1 MHLFKPSRILTP
13 AVLIFFLTAAPLASA
28 ADCGPPPPPPPPRGE
43 MKGPPPFDP
52 ALCKDKAVGTAVEAT
67 TPDGRTVRGTCQLVF
82 LPERPAGQENP
93 R

>member
-1 MHLFKPSRILTP
+1 
-13 AVLIFFLTAAPLASA
+13 
-28 ADCGPPPPPPPPRGE
+28 